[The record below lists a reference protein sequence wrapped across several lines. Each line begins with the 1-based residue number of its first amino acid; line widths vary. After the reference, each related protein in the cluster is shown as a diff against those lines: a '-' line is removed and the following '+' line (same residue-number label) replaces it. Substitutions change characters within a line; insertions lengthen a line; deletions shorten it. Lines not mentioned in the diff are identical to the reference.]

1 VKPAISG
8 DGERTFLMGVEFL
21 SAHPALIAQIQRW
34 MSDGNR
40 EAAAEA

>member
-1 VKPAISG
+1 
-8 DGERTFLMGVEFL
+8 MGVEFL
-21 SAHPALIAQIQRW
+21 SAHPALAAQIQRW